1 MVVLGHFGRICCP
14 HSDTIQRQVKG
25 YYYFKYNQIGLQNFL
40 SPLNSPLPIIYSFF
54 QPYKDGGMR
63 TSFTHPV
70 LPECLNVYVCVYTHT
85 QCLNVYTFPIYNFSF
100 TSYTIKKLKNKNK
113 KLFSLSLNTH
123 YVPHVLFHLYITEFE
138 SKKRRKNTAYG
149 PHYHRD

>member
-1 MVVLGHFGRICCP
+1 MPKKNDLSSLTTF
-14 HSDTIQRQVKG
+14 
-25 YYYFKYNQIGLQNFL
+25 QNFFI
-40 SPLNSPLPIIYSFF
+40 PLNSPLPSIYNFF
-54 QPYKDGGMR
+54 QPWKDGGMR

-113 KLFSLSLNTH
+113 KLFSLSLNT
-123 YVPHVLFHLYITEFE
+123 LTMSLTFSITSTSLN
-138 SKKRRKNTAYG
+138 SKPRKEGKIPPMG
-149 PHYHRD
+149 PTIIVTRGRNRHPQSNLNP